1 MYCPPDVNTG
11 FIELVGPIQQPDL
24 TDITVK
30 SYPLSISFAPR
41 TTVPTLIGNRIDES
55 TENTLTYKGK
65 RFSLVDVQICSVTNK
80 GYILPGQTKPPVAEL
95 ILSFSANN
103 SANDLSELSGTL
115 LCIPIYD
122 FGNPSHSEY
131 LNQLIDPIFPNCKYT
146 TELNSTYSGQPYQTL
161 NNQTLSN
168 CIATA
173 CSDQK
178 VLAYTYTNGKC
189 MLYESINPINKSTNG
204 AISGTVNHNVAND
217 VRGAL
222 ATCDIS
228 PNDKKSGEKHSKV
241 PTIETIFYSWN
252 GDTSQS
258 SLAYKT
264 CFETFDRNEN
274 VSSKSL
280 YVVVFP
286 NGIRLTPAAFQQ
298 LMIQLNGTLPS
309 YMIPPAIR
317 AGEATLRS
325 YRFNNEGNKVPT
337 ITSQDGLIYSTP
349 LSSCTDDFKFRFE
362 YFTLPPRLPISK
374 LGVGESDK
382 CPYYKTTEYKCVP
395 FNQLKDLSG
404 AYVIPGNKT
413 LDTVLYEQEQ
423 SKLKASQGDIRSS
436 ALTTEQMEGIVAGS
450 IGAVIGVVLL
460 IWAGSKISKYA

>member
-11 FIELVGPIQQPDL
+11 FIELIGPIQQPDL
-24 TDITVK
+24 TEITVK

-41 TTVPTLIGNRIDES
+41 TTIPTLIGNRIDES
-55 TENTLTYKGK
+55 TENTCTYKGK

-80 GYILPGQTKPPVAEL
+80 GYLLPGQTKPPVAEL

-103 SANDLSELSGTL
+103 SANDLSELSGTI
-115 LCIPIYD
+115 LCVPIYD
-122 FGNPSHSEY
+122 SGTPSHSEY
-131 LNQLIDPIFPNCKYT
+131 LNQIIDPIFPSCKYT
-146 TELNSTYSGQPYQTL
+146 TEPNSSYSGQAYQTL

-168 CIATA
+168 CIASA

-178 VLAYTYTNGKC
+178 TLAYTYSNGKC
-189 MLYESINPINKSTNG
+189 MLYDTVPQINKNTNG
-204 AISGTVNHNVAND
+204 AISGTVNHNVSND

-222 ATCDIS
+222 STCDI
-228 PNDKKSGEKHSKV
+228 NQNKSKGNEKQSKV
-241 PTIETIFYSWN
+241 PTLESIFYSWN

-258 SLAYKT
+258 SIAYKT
-264 CFETFDRNEN
+264 CFETFDRNSN
-274 VSSKSL
+274 VTSRSL

-286 NGIRLTPAAFQQ
+286 NGIHLTQAAFQQ
-298 LMIQLNGTLPS
+298 LLIQLNGTLPS

-317 AGEATLRS
+317 GGEVTLRS
-325 YRFNNEGNKVPT
+325 YRFNNDGEKVPT
-337 ITSQDGLIYSTP
+337 ITSQDGIIYSTP
-349 LSSCTDDFKFRFE
+349 ISSCTDDFKFRFE

-374 LGVGESDK
+374 IQPDSDK

-413 LDTVLYEQEQ
+413 LDTILYEQEQ
-423 SKLKASQGDIRSS
+423 AKIIADKGNTSS
-436 ALTTEQMEGIVAGS
+436 STLTTEQIEGIVAGS
-450 IGAVIGVVLL
+450 IGACIGVVLL
-460 IWAGSKISKYA
+460 IWLGSKISKYA